1 MKRFDIILVG
11 LAVIILGLSFWI
23 FMLYQNNDNSILE
36 DLHKSKGRVEILE
49 RQLLEETVKSDSIAI
64 LRTEIQQLREAEPRE
79 RIIIVRKYDKELEDI
94 DNQPV
99 DSTLQSITDRL
110 NNGRD

>member
-1 MKRFDIILVG
+1 
-11 LAVIILGLSFWI
+11 
-23 FMLYQNNDNSILE
+23 
-36 DLHKSKGRVEILE
+36 
-49 RQLLEETVKSDSIAI
+49 LEETVKSDSIAI

>member
-1 MKRFDIILVG
+1 MKRFDFILVG
-11 LAVIILGLSFWI
+11 LGAIILGLLFWI
-23 FMLYQNNDNSILE
+23 YRLYQNNDNSILE

-49 RQLLEETVKSDSIAI
+49 RQLSAEVVKSDSLVT
-64 LRTEIQQLREAEPRE
+64 LRAEIKKLREAEPKE
-79 RIIIVRKYDKELEDI
+79 RIVIVRKYDKKLEDI